1 LSGTAAVVGTN
12 RLCRAW
18 SSVAAASAEGENMNV
33 AGFVC
38 IADEEL
44 MVRAMRD
51 AQLLLTEH
59 INDGACDAEEAIS
72 QLLEILDRQNVV
84 AATNRLCSEYGL
96 RPVKRSQIAQKH
108 PASPR

>member
-1 LSGTAAVVGTN
+1 
-12 RLCRAW
+12 
-18 SSVAAASAEGENMNV
+18 MNV

-51 AQLLLTEH
+51 AQMLLTQH
-59 INDGACDAEEAIS
+59 IERGEGDAEEALS
-72 QLLEILDRQNVV
+72 QLLEILDRQSVV

-96 RPVKRSQIAQKH
+96 RPVGPAQKTRYRRSN
-108 PASPR
+108 A

>member
-1 LSGTAAVVGTN
+1 
-12 RLCRAW
+12 
-18 SSVAAASAEGENMNV
+18 MNV

-59 INDGACDAEEAIS
+59 IERGAGDAEEVLG
-72 QLLEILDRQNVV
+72 QFLEILDKQNVV

-96 RPVKRSQIAQKH
+96 RPVQRAQKTRYRRSH
-108 PASPR
+108 AE

>member
-1 LSGTAAVVGTN
+1 
-12 RLCRAW
+12 
-18 SSVAAASAEGENMNV
+18 MNV

-59 INDGACDAEEAIS
+59 IDGGACDAEEAIS

-96 RPVKRSQIAQKH
+96 RPVNRSQIAQKQRH
-108 PASPR
+108 PRGTA

>member
-1 LSGTAAVVGTN
+1 
-12 RLCRAW
+12 
-18 SSVAAASAEGENMNV
+18 MNV

-59 INDGACDAEEAIS
+59 IERGAGDAEEALG
-72 QLLEILDRQNVV
+72 QLLEILDRQSVI

-96 RPVKRSQIAQKH
+96 RPVAPAQKSRH
-108 PASPR
+108 RRSNG

>member
-1 LSGTAAVVGTN
+1 
-12 RLCRAW
+12 
-18 SSVAAASAEGENMNV
+18 MNV

-38 IADEEL
+38 VADEEL

-59 INDGACDAEEAIS
+59 IERGAGDAEEALS
-72 QLLEILDRQNVV
+72 QLLEILDRQSLI

-96 RPVKRSQIAQKH
+96 RPVGPAQRTRHRRSH
-108 PASPR
+108 G

>member
-1 LSGTAAVVGTN
+1 
-12 RLCRAW
+12 
-18 SSVAAASAEGENMNV
+18 MNV

-38 IADEEL
+38 VADEEL

-59 INDGACDAEEAIS
+59 IERGPGDAEEALS
-72 QLLEILDRQNVV
+72 QLLEILDRQSVI

-96 RPVKRSQIAQKH
+96 RPVGPAQRTRHRRSH
-108 PASPR
+108 G

>member
-1 LSGTAAVVGTN
+1 
-12 RLCRAW
+12 
-18 SSVAAASAEGENMNV
+18 MNV

-59 INDGACDAEEAIS
+59 IERGAGDAEEALS
-72 QLLEILDRQNVV
+72 QLLEILDRPTVDRGCERGV
-84 AATNRLCSEYGL
+84 GDVLLLVSLTPTESGRAGVGWIGRE
-96 RPVKRSQIAQKH
+96 RPGDS
-108 PASPR
+108 

>member
-1 LSGTAAVVGTN
+1 
-12 RLCRAW
+12 
-18 SSVAAASAEGENMNV
+18 MNV

-38 IADEEL
+38 VADEEL

-59 INDGACDAEEAIS
+59 IERGAGDAEEALS
-72 QLLEILDRQNVV
+72 QLLEILDRQSLI

-96 RPVKRSQIAQKH
+96 RPVSPAQRTRHRRSH
-108 PASPR
+108 G